1 MVLFMANTRLRRKG
15 PDNLLLKEGSS
26 HIAAEANLAV
36 VAPPANPLPAVAPA
50 RMTNQEVAMI
60 RQQVG
65 KENHDMMLRM
75 IQQAH
80 PTVWECALDQEAWG
94 RSGEPKQDCSS
105 SELQLEQCWGRG
117 GRSCYQ
123 YSIGNAQAGGMF
135 TRTCFRVK

>member
-1 MVLFMANTRLRRKG
+1 MANTRLRRKG

-75 IQQAH
+75 IQQVA
-80 PTVWECALDQEAWG
+80 TVLSPMYETVTGLKPIVESTLTKGPLEVHKLDGREA
-94 RSGEPKQDCSS
+94 SVS
-105 SELQLEQCWGRG
+105 
-117 GRSCYQ
+117 
-123 YSIGNAQAGGMF
+123 
-135 TRTCFRVK
+135 

>member
-1 MVLFMANTRLRRKG
+1 MANTRLRRKG

-75 IQQAH
+75 IQQVA
-80 PTVWECALDQEAWG
+80 TVLSPMYETVTGLKPIVESTLTKG
-94 RSGEPKQDCSS
+94 P
-105 SELQLEQCWGRG
+105 L
-117 GRSCYQ
+117 
-123 YSIGNAQAGGMF
+123 
-135 TRTCFRVK
+135 